1 MPRDNPGFYTF
12 ASMNR
17 SPVRYARTSD
27 DVSIAY
33 WTYGTGGP
41 VVIEG
46 PLIPFSH
53 IEAEWQ
59 NPHVREWYER
69 VGESVTIVRYDGR
82 GNGLSQRSVETA
94 SLEDHVTD
102 LEAVVR
108 HFAPDPVALVG
119 VFHSGPPA
127 ALFAARNPELV
138 SHLILWCTYSRGT
151 DYWTEN
157 QSEGL
162 RALRQTDYRLFLKTG
177 AHELMGWADDGESDA
192 FADVM
197 QAAVEPEVA
206 DAMLADTR
214 TWDVHASLSSITAP
228 TLVVHRRDLKWIS
241 VELSRDLASTI
252 PGAQLMQID
261 GSSPLPA
268 AGPIAVA
275 ADAVTGFLG
284 IKGRPTARQS
294 GGGVRVVLFTDLVD
308 HTAMMDELGDEL
320 GRAVLREHEHIT
332 RGVLADF
339 GGREVKSLG
348 DGFMASFASVQAALD
363 AAIALQRGI
372 QARNSVLP
380 ADGRALAVRM
390 GLNAGEPLEE
400 EGDLF
405 GSAVILASRIA
416 SHAKGDQ
423 ILVSNAVRELAI
435 GKRFEFEQ
443 QIDFVPKGFS
453 EAVHVWEV
461 RW

>member
-1 MPRDNPGFYTF
+1 
-12 ASMNR
+12 MNR
-17 SPVRYARTSD
+17 SPVTYARTTD
-27 DVSIAY
+27 GVSIAY
-33 WTYGTGGP
+33 WTYGDGGP

-59 NPHVREWYER
+59 NPHVRSWYER
-69 VGESVTIVRYDGR
+69 IGQSVTIVRYDSR
-82 GNGLSQRSVETA
+82 GTGMSQRGVAST
-94 SLEDHVTD
+94 SLEDHVND
-102 LEAVVR
+102 LDAVVR
-108 HFAPDPVALVG
+108 QFAPEPVALIG

-127 ALFAARNPELV
+127 ALFAERNPERV
-138 SHLILWCTYSRGT
+138 SHLVLWCTYARGA

-162 RALRQTDYRLFLKTG
+162 RALRQTDYRLFLRTG
-177 AHELMGWADDGESDA
+177 AHELIGWADDDESDA

-214 TWDVHASLSSITAP
+214 GWDVHDSLSTITTP
-228 TLVVHRRDLKWIS
+228 TLVVHRRDLKWIN

-252 PGAQLMQID
+252 PGAHLAQID
-261 GSSPLPA
+261 GSSPFPA
-268 AGPIAVA
+268 AGPMDAAVG
-275 ADAVTGFLG
+275 AVTGFLG
-284 IKGRPTARQS
+284 VEERARARS
-294 GGGVRVVLFTDLVD
+294 RRGGVRVVLFTDLVD
-308 HTAMMDELGDEL
+308 HTAMMDELGDEV
-320 GRAVLREHEHIT
+320 GRAVLREHEQIT
-332 RGVLADF
+332 RGVLAEF
-339 GGREVKSLG
+339 GGNEVKSLG
-348 DGFMASFASVQAALD
+348 DGFMASFESVQAAID

-372 QARNSVLP
+372 QARNSSLP
-380 ADGRALAVRM
+380 EGGRALAVRI

-416 SHAKGDQ
+416 SKARGDQ
-423 ILVSNAVRELAI
+423 ILVSNAIRELAS
-435 GKRFEFEQ
+435 GKRFEFEEQ
-443 QIDFVPKGFS
+443 ADFVPKGFT

-461 RW
+461 HW